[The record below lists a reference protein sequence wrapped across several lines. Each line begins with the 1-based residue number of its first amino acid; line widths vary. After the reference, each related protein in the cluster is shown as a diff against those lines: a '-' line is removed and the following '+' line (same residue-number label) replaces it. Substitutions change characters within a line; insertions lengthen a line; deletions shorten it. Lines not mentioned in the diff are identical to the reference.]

1 MCMPLLSWTEDDKG
15 SLGELS
21 RIGVQGYDRV
31 DNVLLELIIATALRE
46 EPRSAVQARPQHLN
60 PKPET

>member
-21 RIGVQGYDRV
+21 RIGVDGFDRV

-46 EPRSAVQARPQHLN
+46 EPRSAVQAKPQHLN
-60 PKPET
+60 PTP

>member
-46 EPRSAVQARPQHLN
+46 EPRSAVQARSLHLN
-60 PKPET
+60 PIP

>member
-1 MCMPLLSWTEDDKG
+1 MCMPLLSWTENDKG

-21 RIGVQGYDRV
+21 RIGVEGYDRV

-46 EPRSAVQARPQHLN
+46 EPRSAVQARPPHLH
-60 PKPET
+60 PKT

>member
-1 MCMPLLSWTEDDKG
+1 MCMPLLSWTENDKG

-21 RIGVQGYDRV
+21 RIGVEGYDRV

-46 EPRSAVQARPQHLN
+46 EPRSAVQARPQNLK
-60 PKPET
+60 PKP

>member
-1 MCMPLLSWTEDDKG
+1 MPLLSWTEDDTG

-21 RIGVQGYDRV
+21 QIGSVDRV

-46 EPRSAVQARPQHLN
+46 EPRSAVQARTLHLN
-60 PKPET
+60 PKP

>member
-1 MCMPLLSWTEDDKG
+1 MPLLSWTEDDKG

-21 RIGVQGYDRV
+21 RIGVHGYDRV

-60 PKPET
+60 PTP